1 MRVTKRNIHGEAID
15 NEFSEKEFQ
24 EDGGLPVAIP
34 ARGRRLSPLI
44 VKAWSGTIPVFDEVT
59 QMQKRYI
66 RGALRTALTFDPD
79 QQRLYYL
86 YVVADTSS
94 LGVYKGISYTQPML
108 SVYAKPP
115 FLYENSKEIRY
126 QPNGFI
132 AWMNSK
138 QAFELFLSRA
148 IYRVNPKDYFTEK
161 ELKDFYLA
169 KEEEKKNASNR

>member
-15 NEFSEKEFQ
+15 NDFSSRKFQ
-24 EDGGLPVAIP
+24 EDGGLPIAIP

-44 VKAWSGTIPVFDEVT
+44 VKAWSDTIPVFDELT
-59 QMQKRYI
+59 QMQRRYI
-66 RGALRTALTFDPD
+66 RGALRVALAFDPD
-79 QQRLYYL
+79 QQRLPYL
-86 YVVADTSS
+86 YVVADTSA
-94 LGVYKGISYTQPML
+94 LGVYKGISYPQPML

-115 FLYENSKEIRY
+115 FLFESSENIRY
-126 QPNGFI
+126 QPAGFI

-148 IYRVNPKDYFTEK
+148 IYRVNPREYFTEE

-169 KEEEKKNASNR
+169 KGEEEC